1 MPRARNQ
8 VASGR
13 RHKDALKSAKGYWG
27 GKSKLYRTAVESV
40 KKALK
45 YAYRDRRVKKRD
57 FRRLWII
64 RINAAA
70 RINDISYSRLIQG
83 LIKANVIINRK
94 LLADVAVRDPKAF
107 TKIVEVA
114 KSVL

>member
-1 MPRARNQ
+1 ML
-8 VASGR
+8 S
-13 RHKDALKSAKGYWG
+13 
-27 GKSKLYRTAVESV
+27 TAVESV